1 MVLARDAA
9 TNWLSIGCERA
20 VRQPFDGGDYVRTR
34 PLGVVLLAQL
44 ISSAFT
50 APAFGSSVYSVS
62 RVDGP
67 GGTFYAT
74 GEGATPGQSSVSH
87 GYIEVFPTGSF
98 NYGTEAEG
106 AGAFGRFSLF
116 TFAGGS
122 QTGDAHVFVSS
133 RSDMY
138 YNDSITVSG
147 GTGLGT
153 VRIPF
158 LVEGSVT
165 LATSSSA
172 RFGFTFCQSIPTG
185 SPTGGVACS
194 VNGQPPYDNDQPPNV
209 AFLSSAP
216 NFSQLFNLDFAVP
229 FGVPYDLN
237 FTVTLHS
244 GAGGLVASS
253 TADFSH
259 TGIAQP
265 AQVFDALGTLIPN
278 ATIVAASGFDYV
290 TAVPEPGGFILSCT
304 GMLVLLTRRAWRA
317 TSHP

>member
-1 MVLARDAA
+1 MRPGPLSVVILA
-9 TNWLSIGCERA
+9 
-20 VRQPFDGGDYVRTR
+20 
-34 PLGVVLLAQL
+34 LLT
-44 ISSAFT
+44 SSAFT

-67 GGTFYAT
+67 TGTFYAT
-74 GEGATPGQSSVSH
+74 GSGTTPGQSSLSH
-87 GYIEVFPTGSF
+87 QYVLVLPGGSY

-106 AGAFGRFSLF
+106 TGAIGWFSLF

-122 QTGDAHVFVSS
+122 ETGDVHAHVSS
-133 RSDMY
+133 RTDMY

-147 GTGLGT
+147 GTGVGT

-158 LVEGSVT
+158 LVEGSVN
-165 LATSSSA
+165 LATSSTA

-194 VNGQPPYDNDQPPNV
+194 VDGQPPYDNDQPPNV
-209 AFLSSAP
+209 TFLGSAP
-216 NFSQLFNLDFAVP
+216 SFSQVFNLDFAVP

-265 AQVFDALGTLIPN
+265 AQVFDQFGTLIPN
-278 ATIVAASGFDYV
+278 ATIVAQSGFDYF
-290 TAVPEPGGFILSCT
+290 APVPEPGASLLSST
-304 GMLVLLTRRAWRA
+304 AMLVLLTRLGWRA
-317 TSHP
+317 MARRG

>member
-1 MVLARDAA
+1 MR
-9 TNWLSIGCERA
+9 TGPLSIVIPA
-20 VRQPFDGGDYVRTR
+20 
-34 PLGVVLLAQL
+34 LLTA
-44 ISSAFT
+44 SAFA

-62 RVDGP
+62 RVSGP
-67 GGTFYAT
+67 EGTFYAT
-74 GEGATPGQSSVSH
+74 GSGPTPGQSSLSH
-87 GYIEVFPTGSF
+87 QYVLVIPAGSY

-106 AGAFGRFSLF
+106 AGAIGWFSLF

-122 QTGDAHVFVSS
+122 ETGDVHAFVSS
-133 RSDMY
+133 RTDMY

-147 GTGLGT
+147 GTGVGM

-165 LATSSSA
+165 LATSSTA

-194 VNGQPPYDNDQPPNV
+194 VDGQPPYDNDQPPNV
-209 AFLSSAP
+209 SFLGSAP
-216 NFSQLFNLDFAVP
+216 SFSKIFNLDFAVP

-259 TGIAQP
+259 TGLAQP
-265 AQVFDALGTLIPN
+265 AQVFDQLGALIPN
-278 ATIVAASGFDYV
+278 ATIVAQSGFDYL
-290 TAVPEPGGFILSCT
+290 APVPEPGAAALGAGALL
-304 GMLVLLTRRAWRA
+304 GLVALARKKERR
-317 TSHP
+317 S

>member
-1 MVLARDAA
+1 MRPSVR
-9 TNWLSIGCERA
+9 GRA
-20 VRQPFDGGDYVRTR
+20 ISA
-34 PLGVVLLAQL
+34 LL

-67 GGTFYAT
+67 TGTLYAT
-74 GEGATPGQSSVSH
+74 GSGLTPGQSSLSH
-87 GYIEVFPTGSF
+87 QYALVGPDGGY

-106 AGAFGRFSLF
+106 AGAIGWFSLF

-122 QTGDAHVFVSS
+122 ETGDAHAHVSA
-133 RSDMY
+133 RTDMY

-147 GTGLGT
+147 GTGVGR

-158 LVEGSVT
+158 LVEGSVN
-165 LATSSSA
+165 LATSSTA

-185 SPTGGVACS
+185 SPTGGVGCS
-194 VNGQPPYDNDQPPNV
+194 VDGLPAYDNDQPPNV
-209 AFLSSAP
+209 TFLGSAP
-216 NFSQLFNLDFAVP
+216 DFSQVFNLDFVVP

-259 TGIAQP
+259 TGLAQP
-265 AQVFDALGTLIPN
+265 AQVFDQFGNLLPN
-278 ATIVAASGFDYV
+278 ATIVAQSGFDYFEP
-290 TAVPEPGGFILSCT
+290 VPEPSAVLLSST
-304 GMLVLLTRRAWRA
+304 AMLALLTRRASRA
-317 TSHP
+317 TARRG

>member
-1 MVLARDAA
+1 MLA
-9 TNWLSIGCERA
+9 
-20 VRQPFDGGDYVRTR
+20 
-34 PLGVVLLAQL
+34 LLL
-44 ISSAFT
+44 SSAFT

-74 GEGATPGQSSVSH
+74 GQGTTPGQSSVSH

-106 AGAFGRFSLF
+106 AGAFGWFSLF

-122 QTGDAHVFVSS
+122 ETGDVHVHVSS
-133 RSDMY
+133 RTDMY
-138 YNDSITVSG
+138 YSDSITVSG
-147 GTGLGT
+147 GTGVGT

-158 LVEGSVT
+158 LVDGSVN
-165 LATSSSA
+165 LATSSTA

-194 VNGQPPYDNDQPPNV
+194 VNGLPPYDNDQPPNV
-209 AFLSSAP
+209 HFLSSAP
-216 NFSQLFNLDFAVP
+216 NFSQVFNLDFAVP
-229 FGVPYDLN
+229 FDVSYDLN
-237 FTVTLHS
+237 FTVTLHG

-259 TGIAQP
+259 TGVAQP
-265 AQVFDALGTLIPN
+265 AQVFDQFGTLIPN
-278 ATIVAASGFDYV
+278 ATIVAQSGFDYF
-290 TAVPEPGGFILSCT
+290 APVPEPGGLILACT
-304 GMLVLLTRRAWRA
+304 GMLLLLTRRAWRA
-317 TSHP
+317 MSHR

>member
-1 MVLARDAA
+1 
-9 TNWLSIGCERA
+9 
-20 VRQPFDGGDYVRTR
+20 
-34 PLGVVLLAQL
+34 
-44 ISSAFT
+44 
-50 APAFGSSVYSVS
+50 
-62 RVDGP
+62 
-67 GGTFYAT
+67 
-74 GEGATPGQSSVSH
+74 
-87 GYIEVFPTGSF
+87 
-98 NYGTEAEG
+98 
-106 AGAFGRFSLF
+106 
-116 TFAGGS
+116 
-122 QTGDAHVFVSS
+122 
-133 RSDMY
+133 MY

-209 AFLSSAP
+209 HFLGSAP
-216 NFSQLFNLDFAVP
+216 NFSQLFNLDFVVP

-237 FTVTLHS
+237 FTVTLQS

-259 TGIAQP
+259 TGLAQP
-265 AQVFDALGTLIPN
+265 AQVFDQFGTLIPN
-278 ATIVAASGFDYV
+278 ATIVAQSGFDYL
-290 TAVPEPGGFILSCT
+290 APVPEPDALLLSSAA
-304 GMLVLLTRRAWRA
+304 MLVLLTRRACAAQGTRCTAGGFHVPFRA
-317 TSHP
+317 DSSGR